1 MVTTRS
7 HALALQEDGSYSSDD
22 GTLST
27 KDKSTSTSSSSSKSA
42 STSASSSKSV
52 STSTSGAEEE
62 EEEEEEYEE
71 EEFEISEEIMNDA
84 KLRPKVDKVV
94 NYILK
99 QTPTLEDILKS
110 PMRLRHK
117 AKIFEL
123 YMIYDQ
129 TLPMTEERMILR
141 TQLSRLY
148 TLFKQDYK
156 QFLKNKDEILTM
168 EKDAKMYSEY
178 ENVQAQILALPASS
192 DIKLII
198 YRKFVELRD
207 NPETDSK
214 LRAWLKEAL
223 RLPFDN
229 IKVFDNS
236 PEEMNKKLLETRAIL
251 DKELFGMEKVKE
263 QLLLFLHAK
272 MVNPNSKGCC
282 LALVGPPGVGKT
294 SIAKCLARAMELPF
308 EQISF
313 GGVQSSEFVKGHDYT
328 YVGSK
333 PGEIARCLIRMRY
346 KNGIMFFDEY
356 DKISQN
362 KDIVS
367 SLLHITDF
375 SQNHEFRDNYFSDI
389 TIDLSSLWFI
399 YSMNEIPED
408 SALQDRLFIIKIDG
422 YTEKDK
428 IQIVIR
434 HLFPKYLKNLCID
447 QNNIVIDEETACHL
461 IRKCNKPN
469 KGIRDIERLVKDV
482 ITKLSFI
489 VQHGDM
495 KVSFGLT
502 KKLSYP
508 VTLTKEIIDGITK
521 SNEENTSSYLNM
533 YI

>member
-7 HALALQEDGSYSSDD
+7 HALALQEDGSYSSDN
-22 GTLST
+22 GTVSSAKDKSIST
-27 KDKSTSTSSSSSKSA
+27 STSNSKSTSTS
-42 STSASSSKSV
+42 
-52 STSTSGAEEE
+52 EEE
-62 EEEEEEYEE
+62 DEEEEYEE
-71 EEFEISEEIMNDA
+71 EEFEISEEIMNDP
-84 KLRPKVDKVV
+84 KLRPKVDKIV

-148 TLFKQDYK
+148 TIFKQDYK

-178 ENVQAQILALPASS
+178 ENVQEQILALPTSS
-192 DIKLII
+192 DIKLTI

-214 LRAWLKEAL
+214 LRSWLKEVL
-223 RLPFDN
+223 RLPFDS

-236 PEEMNKKLLETRAIL
+236 PEEMNKKLLDTRAIL

-294 SIAKCLARAMELPF
+294 SIAKCLAKAMELPF

-333 PGEIARCLIRMRY
+333 PGEIARCLSRMRY

-408 SALQDRLFIIKIDG
+408 SALQDRLFTIKIDG

-447 QNNIVIDEETACHL
+447 QNDILIDEETACHL
-461 IRKCNKPN
+461 IRKSSKPN

-495 KVSFGLT
+495 KVSFSLAQ
-502 KKLSYP
+502 KLSYP
-508 VTLTKEIIDGITK
+508 ITLTKQIIDGVTK
-521 SNEENTSSYLNM
+521 SNEDNTSSYLNM

>member
-7 HALALQEDGSYSSDD
+7 HAKDTPLIIEEEEDYSSEDG
-22 GTLST
+22 TST
-27 KDKSTSTSSSSSKSA
+27 KDKSTSTSTSSS
-42 STSASSSKSV
+42 
-52 STSTSGAEEE
+52 GLEEGE
-62 EEEEEEYEE
+62 EDYEE
-71 EEFEISEEIMNDA
+71 EEFEISEEIMNDP
-84 KLRPKVDKVV
+84 KLRPKVDKIV

-99 QTPTLEDILKS
+99 QTPTLEDILNS

-129 TLPMTEERMILR
+129 TIPMTEERMILR

-148 TLFKQDYK
+148 TAFKQDYK

-168 EKDAKMYSEY
+168 EKDAKMFSEY
-178 ENVQAQILALPASS
+178 GNVQAQILALPASS
-192 DIKLII
+192 EIKLII

-207 NPETDSK
+207 NPEPDSK
-214 LRAWLKEAL
+214 LRSWLKEVL

-229 IKVFDNS
+229 IKVFDNT
-236 PEEMNKKLLETRAIL
+236 PEEMHNKLVNTRAIL

-263 QLLLFLHAK
+263 QLMLFLHAK

-313 GGVQSSEFVKGHDYT
+313 GGAQSSEFVKGHDYT

-333 PGEIARCLIRMRY
+333 PGEIARCLSRMVY

-375 SQNHEFRDNYFSDI
+375 SQNHEFRDNYFNDI

-408 SALQDRLFIIKIDG
+408 SALQDRLFTIKIDG

-447 QNNIVIDEETACHL
+447 TNNIIIDEETACHL
-461 IRKCNKPN
+461 IRKCVKPN
-469 KGIRDIERLVKDV
+469 KGIRDIERLVKDM

-502 KKLSYP
+502 TKLSYP
-508 VTLTKEIIDGITK
+508 VTLTKDIIDGLTK
-521 SNEENTSSYLNM
+521 NMNDNTSSYLNM